1 MCLDYESLRLPETS
15 IFKWN
20 GYIKL
25 TGVFVC
31 MYSWLKGL
39 LVATDLTLE
48 SDLKKVPQHIAIIM
62 DGNGRWAQAQGKGRV
77 TGHKAGVDSVRAV
90 VKAARK
96 AEVKALTLFAF
107 SSENWQRPE
116 KEVSVLMDLFMF
128 VLTKEVK
135 RLHKNNIRFQ
145 VIGELNRFSD
155 KLQKSITKSEQLTAN
170 NTGLV
175 LSVAA
180 NYGGRWD
187 IANAAKHL
195 ASQVQNN
202 EISLDDIN
210 ENSLHEHTCLAQLP
224 PLDLL
229 IRTGGDYRISNF
241 LLWQSAYAEF
251 YFTDVLWPDFNEDE
265 LAQAIDVFEQRERRF
280 GKTGEQV
287 SSMNNENNN

>member
-1 MCLDYESLRLPETS
+1 MATYLTS
-15 IFKWN
+15 EDE
-20 GYIKL
+20 G
-25 TGVFVC
+25 
-31 MYSWLKGL
+31 
-39 LVATDLTLE
+39 
-48 SDLKKVPQHIAIIM
+48 KKIPQHIAIIM

-77 TGHKAGVDSVRAV
+77 SGHKAGVDSVRAV
-90 VKAARK
+90 VRGARK

-116 KEVSVLMDLFMF
+116 KEVSVLMDLFMY

-145 VIGELNRFSD
+145 VIGELSRFSD
-155 KLQKSITKSEQLTAN
+155 KLQKSIVKSEQLTAD

-187 IANAAKHL
+187 IANAAKQL

-202 EISLDDIN
+202 EITLDDIN
-210 ENSLHEHTCLAQLP
+210 ENSLHEQTCLAQLP

-229 IRTGGDYRISNF
+229 IRTGGDFRISNF
-241 LLWQSAYAEF
+241 LLWQAAYAEF
-251 YFTDVLWPDFNEDE
+251 YFTDILWPDFNENE
-265 LAQAIDVFEQRERRF
+265 FVQAINVFDQRERRF
-280 GKTGEQV
+280 GKTGEQLV
-287 SSMNNENNN
+287 ASNN

>member
-1 MCLDYESLRLPETS
+1 
-15 IFKWN
+15 
-20 GYIKL
+20 
-25 TGVFVC
+25 
-31 MYSWLKGL
+31 
-39 LVATDLTLE
+39 VATSLAPSGD
-48 SDLKKVPQHIAIIM
+48 DKKIPQHIAIIM

-77 TGHKAGVDSVRAV
+77 AGHKAGVESVRAV
-90 VKAARK
+90 VKGARK
-96 AEVKALTLFAF
+96 AGVKALTLFAF

-135 RLHKNNIRFQ
+135 RLHKNDIRFQ
-145 VIGELNRFSD
+145 VVGDLSRFSD
-155 KLQKSITKSEQLTAN
+155 KLQKSIKKSELLTQN

-187 IANAAKHL
+187 IANAAKQL

-202 EISLDDIN
+202 EISLDEIN
-210 ENSLHEHTCLAQLP
+210 EDALHQHTCLADLP
-224 PLDLL
+224 VLDLL

-241 LLWQSAYAEF
+241 LLWQAAYAEF
-251 YFTDVLWPDFNEDE
+251 YFTQTLWPDFHEQE
-265 LAQAIDVFEQRERRF
+265 FEKAIDVFDQRERRF

-287 SSMNNENNN
+287 KNS